1 MKQETRTWL
10 IVFAAVIIAFL
21 VGYGWQ
27 RIRAGQL
34 ADELDRTTT
43 VLELQRI
50 ESTLGAA
57 AIEAQSGS
65 FEIARQHAS
74 DFFTRLQAIVHVM
87 PDAVQGEMRELL
99 ARRDALITA
108 LSRNDVQSGPQLA
121 QMFRRYRTVLGEPVG
136 PTGSVAP
143 APITPDTAVADT
155 GGVTAPDSG
164 ASGG

>member
-1 MKQETRTWL
+1 MRQETRTWL
-10 IVFAAVIIAFL
+10 IVFAAVLVAFL

-34 ADELDRTTT
+34 AEQLEQTTQ

-57 AIEAQSGS
+57 AIEAHSGS

-74 DFFTRLQAIVHVM
+74 DFFTKLQAVVHLA
-87 PDAVQGEMRELL
+87 PEPVQPEMRELL

-108 LSRNDVQSGPQLA
+108 LSRNDVQAGPQLA
-121 QMFRRYRTVLGEPVG
+121 QMFRRYRAALGEPVG
-136 PTGSVAP
+136 PTRGIAP
-143 APITPDTAVADT
+143 APVTPDSVADSAA
-155 GGVTAPDSG
+155 VVPPDSG
-164 ASGG
+164 S